1 MLKFFQ
7 LYPDPAN
14 EDAHRVVLNVIR
26 KVVAHSSDV
35 AKAPYR
41 QINAYN
47 AVLFE
52 CISLVLVFQDK
63 ELMKSSS
70 IVCDAESNGEFLQ
83 IFSCSASFDLR
94 FFRFRSDV
102 LYRFLLFVS
111 SHV

>member
-1 MLKFFQ
+1 

-35 AKAPYR
+35 LKAPYR

-63 ELMKSSS
+63 ELMKSAS
-70 IVCDAESNGEFLQ
+70 IVC
-83 IFSCSASFDLR
+83 
-94 FFRFRSDV
+94 
-102 LYRFLLFVS
+102 LLFSFFSVFCFLFFLRRS
-111 SHV
+111 I